1 MKTFII
7 AAVSADGFIARGTTE
22 LADWTSKEDKKV
34 FVELTKR
41 AGVMVMG
48 NTTFKT
54 IGRALPGR
62 HTIVYS
68 RQDLQYDDAEVTSEN
83 PADLVDR
90 LSKAGQA
97 ELAICG
103 GSTIYT
109 QFMQA
114 GVVDELYLTVEP
126 CLFGDGVPL
135 FDTAMDVR
143 LNLLEMRPLNEDVLL
158 LHYEVQK

>member
-1 MKTFII
+1 MRTFII
-7 AAVSADGFIARGTTE
+7 AAISADGFIARSSDE
-22 LADWTSKEDKKV
+22 LADWTSKEDKKL

-54 IGRALPGR
+54 IGRALPDR
-62 HTIVYS
+62 QTIVYS
-68 RQDLQYDDAEVTSEN
+68 RQDLPYDDVEVTSED
-83 PADLVDR
+83 PVDLVAR
-90 LSKAGQA
+90 LNKAGQA

-103 GSTIYT
+103 GSTIYSL
-109 QFMQA
+109 FMQA

-126 CLFGDGVPL
+126 CLLGGGVPL
-135 FDTAMDVR
+135 FDAALDAK
-143 LNLLEMRPLNEDVLL
+143 LKLLETRQLNENVLL